1 MKKILLF
8 ALAVLSLA
16 ACKSNKQRMCEEYLR
31 KNLRCPST
39 LKVREYTEQYVEN
52 RVSVDTTYHVRKVY
66 GKMGWSSWKSI
77 SSIKVDSLRETT
89 ITYPAHWDCNITYDA
104 QNLLGATVRE
114 SLHLIVPSGYGYAM
128 TWSMWFDYRY
138 NVRDIRK
145 WAESHTFNDIPEKGL
160 DIMYDGKLA
169 YKYELI
175 R

>member
-8 ALAVLSLA
+8 IQAVISLT
-16 ACKSNKQRMCEEYLR
+16 ACKSDQQKKCEEYLR
-31 KNLRCPST
+31 QNLNCPST
-39 LKVREYTEQYVEN
+39 LKVVGYSETYMDE
-52 RVSVDTTYHVRKVY
+52 SVDIDTTYHVRKIY

-128 TWSMWFDYRY
+128 TWSRWFDSRY
-138 NVRDIRK
+138 NVRDMRT
-145 WAESHTFNDIPEKGL
+145 WAESHTFSNIPEKSL
-160 DIMYDGKLA
+160 DVMYDGKWA

-175 R
+175 K